1 MNRNEIV
8 DKLDSKSSWEC
19 SESGNPWRF
28 INISDNIKV
37 GKHYTE
43 WAIFKFG
50 KNQGFHISQNR
61 KIPRGLIVQLSH
73 MLN

>member
-1 MNRNEIV
+1 MNSEQIV
-8 DKLDSKSSWEC
+8 NKLGSKAPWES

-28 INISDNIKV
+28 INISDDIKV

-61 KIPRGLIVQLSH
+61 KIPRGIILQLSN